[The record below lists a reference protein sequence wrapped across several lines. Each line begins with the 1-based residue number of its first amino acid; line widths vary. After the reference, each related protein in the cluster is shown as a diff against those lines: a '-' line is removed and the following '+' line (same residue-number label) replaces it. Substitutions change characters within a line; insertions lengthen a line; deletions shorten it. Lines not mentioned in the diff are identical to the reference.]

1 MKTLRTIA
9 LVVLVNTAAGCI
21 PAVLTLMLERNPSW
35 SVLLRQCQG
44 GLVYSYCIGTLC
56 FLLIE
61 RLARRTHG
69 VRRALQIPVFLAA
82 FVLLAVLG
90 SIPAS
95 LLLVALGWERA
106 ADLWP
111 TYFGSLR
118 ISLAITTVLG
128 SVITLFAVMM
138 HRLDSATIELRN
150 RQLAGERAAKLLTD
164 ARLAALESRVH
175 PHFLFNTLNSISAL
189 IREDP
194 VAAERTVERLACL
207 LRYSLDSQRMRTVPL
222 YQELRVMGD
231 YLEIERTRFG
241 ERLRYTLDVPAELG
255 DAEVPPF
262 ALQTLVENSVKY
274 AVAPSRTGAEIR
286 VAVRAPGEGLELEVS
301 DDGPGFDG
309 HSILTGHSLENL
321 QDRLAVLFE
330 GAGRI
335 DFARRGERTVVTVY
349 LPHRT
354 VATPPGAAPG
364 LSPVITPGV
373 TPGVP
378 I

>member
-21 PAVLTLMLERNPSW
+21 PAVLTLVLGPSTPW

-44 GLVYSYCIGTLC
+44 GMVYSYCIGTLC

-61 RLARRTHG
+61 RLARRIHG
-69 VRRALQIPVFLAA
+69 LRRALQIPVFLAA

-90 SIPAS
+90 TIPAG

-111 TYFGSLR
+111 TYLGSLR
-118 ISLAITTVLG
+118 ISLAITIVLA
-128 SVITLFAVMM
+128 SVITVLATMM
-138 HRLDSATIELRN
+138 RRLDSATIELRN
-150 RQLAGERAAKLLTD
+150 RQLAGERAGKLLTE

-194 VAAERTVERLACL
+194 VAAERTVERLSCL

-222 YQELRVMGD
+222 RQEMRVVGD

-241 ERLRYTLDVPAELG
+241 ERLRYTLDVPAGLG

-262 ALQTLVENSVKY
+262 AVQTLVENSVKH
-274 AVAPSRTGAEIR
+274 AVAPSRTGGEIGIMMR
-286 VAVRAPGEGLELEVS
+286 VAGERLELEVS
-301 DDGPGFDG
+301 DDGPGFDDQA
-309 HSILTGHSLENL
+309 IPAGHSLENL
-321 QDRLAVLFE
+321 RDRLAVLFE
-330 GAGRI
+330 GAGRLSI
-335 DFARRGERTVVTVY
+335 ARRQERTVVTVS
-349 LPHRT
+349 LPLRT
-354 VATPPGAAPG
+354 AAALPPVAPG
-364 LSPVITPGV
+364 VARGAPR
-373 TPGVP
+373 GVP
-378 I
+378 T

>member
-9 LVVLVNTAAGCI
+9 LVVLVNTVAGCI
-21 PAVLTLMLERNPSW
+21 PALLTLMLERNTSW

-61 RLARRTHG
+61 RLARRIHG
-69 VRRALQIPVFLAA
+69 LRRALQIPVFLAA

-90 SIPAS
+90 TIPAS
-95 LLLVALGWERA
+95 LLLVALGWQRA

-111 TYFGSLR
+111 TYFASLR
-118 ISLAITTVLG
+118 ISLAITTVLA
-128 SVITLFAVMM
+128 SVITIFAVMM
-138 HRLDSATIELRN
+138 QRLDSATIELRN
-150 RQLAGERAAKLLTD
+150 RQLAGERAGKLLTE

-194 VAAERTVERLACL
+194 AAAERTVERLAGL
-207 LRYSLDSQRMRTVPL
+207 LRYSLDSHRARSVPL
-222 YQELRVMGD
+222 RQEMRVVGD

-241 ERLRYTLDVPAELG
+241 ERLRYTLDVPPELG

-262 ALQTLVENSVKY
+262 VVQTLVENSVKH
-274 AVAPSRTGAEIR
+274 AVDPSRNGGEIR
-286 VAVRAPGEGLELEVS
+286 VAVRAAGEALVLEVS

-309 HSILTGHSLENL
+309 QAIAAGHGLDILR
-321 QDRLAVLFE
+321 DRLAVQFE
-330 GAGRI
+330 DAGRLAI
-335 DFARRGERTVVTVY
+335 ARCEKRTVVTVC
-349 LPHRT
+349 LPLRT
-354 VATPPGAAPG
+354 LATPPGVAPG
-364 LSPVITPGV
+364 VSPGAFI
-373 TPGVP
+373 
-378 I
+378 